1 MNEKRN
7 YLTDSQVEELSKNKW
22 VKSVSSTNVMFTE
35 DFKNDFIRNYKKGI
49 GPTKI
54 FIDHRIDPAVI
65 GRIRIDSFARR
76 VRIQSVRPEGFARK
90 ENSSKVK
97 LRKERKPTFESKE
110 EELAYYKE
118 YSERLEQEL
127 DFAKKM
133 RALEEEYSQS
143 ASGAGKRK

>member
-1 MNEKRN
+1 MKYERN
-7 YLTDSQVEELSKNKW
+7 YFTDKQRESLASNKW
-22 VKSVSSTNVMFTE
+22 VKSVTFANVVFTE
-35 DFKNDFIRNYKKGI
+35 AFKREFLRNYQNGI
-49 GPTKI
+49 GPTQI
-54 FIDHRIDPAVI
+54 FLNYGINPAILGPDRIGRFSHRIKK
-65 GRIRIDSFARR
+65 
-76 VRIQSVRPEGFARK
+76 QSERPEGFSRK
-90 ENSSKVK
+90 PNSSKGK
-97 LRKERKPTFESKE
+97 PHKRRKPTFESKE